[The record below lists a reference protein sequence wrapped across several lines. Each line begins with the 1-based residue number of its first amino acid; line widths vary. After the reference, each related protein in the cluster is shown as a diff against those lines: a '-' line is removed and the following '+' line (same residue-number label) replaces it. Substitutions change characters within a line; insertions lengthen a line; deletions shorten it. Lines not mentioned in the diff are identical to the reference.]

1 MYLKGD
7 TLIIIFHV
15 KIVVPNVLTVPHEQ
29 HGWLSWATAAVPSG
43 PGLLITAGRWLFV
56 GAMG

>member
-29 HGWLSWATAAVPSG
+29 HGWLSWATAAV
-43 PGLLITAGRWLFV
+43 LITAGRWLFV